1 MVCFGKGINFLLSR
15 KRPET
20 RQTNLKKSES
30 VPHGTTTMFCVLEYP
45 ASSIHR
51 FPYDIVFGNVLRV
64 LVIPRFI
71 RGLAHGG
78 APIRGID

>member
-1 MVCFGKGINFLLSR
+1 MRPPLLR
-15 KRPET
+15 YLVRRE
-20 RQTNLKKSES
+20 RL
-30 VPHGTTTMFCVLEYP
+30 LEYP

-71 RGLAHGG
+71 QGLAHGG